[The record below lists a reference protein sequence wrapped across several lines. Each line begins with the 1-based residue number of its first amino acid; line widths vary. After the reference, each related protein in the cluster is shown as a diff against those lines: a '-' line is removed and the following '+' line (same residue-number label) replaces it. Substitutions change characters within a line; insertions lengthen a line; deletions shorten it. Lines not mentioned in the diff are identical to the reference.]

1 MDKDGKLRLEL
12 LNAHGKFLSE
22 GVEVNLRHQ
31 VLSHNAVLSV
41 NAARQVTI
49 RGLFGAPQGLYR
61 IEVDPPS
68 YLPISQFIN
77 LHASEVTDL
86 QITFPID
93 PKKVKKVNFTAYE
106 DVPAELQT
114 LLENSTEVL
123 GFGGLKG
130 RQLYK
135 AIDNVRKAALL
146 NIVVK
151 TAATPLT
158 NGKTVLPY
166 ITRLNELRGDRFFA
180 FVQKELREETKNSVA
195 EGLFRSADDTL
206 HHLPEQ
212 FSGFNKA
219 GSYKTEDAYGN
230 LQLTFFMKGDE
241 CVADIDIDD
250 AAGLGHVFQVLRN
263 ALTNRATHPYDIHE
277 ILLFHQKLDP
287 LYTFEV

>member
-12 LNAHGKFLSE
+12 LNAQGKFLSE

-31 VLSHNAVLSV
+31 VLSHSAVLSV

-77 LHASEVTDL
+77 LHASDVTDL

-93 PKKVKKVNFTAYE
+93 PKKVKKVNFTAYD

-146 NIVVK
+146 NIVSK
-151 TAATPLT
+151 PEPRRLRTARRFCLT
-158 NGKTVLPY
+158 SHG
-166 ITRLNELRGDRFFA
+166 
-180 FVQKELREETKNSVA
+180 
-195 EGLFRSADDTL
+195 
-206 HHLPEQ
+206 
-212 FSGFNKA
+212 
-219 GSYKTEDAYGN
+219 
-230 LQLTFFMKGDE
+230 
-241 CVADIDIDD
+241 
-250 AAGLGHVFQVLRN
+250 
-263 ALTNRATHPYDIHE
+263 
-277 ILLFHQKLDP
+277 
-287 LYTFEV
+287 